1 MASPNTVLKEAPV
14 GLPTLAPDILSGA
27 ATSSH
32 GAVQPILPPETL
44 RRLYQYMLKCR
55 TVEERIRVLFRQS
68 RFAGNYFAAVGQ
80 EATAVGT
87 TIDLLAEDAIAP
99 SHRSFITHIM
109 KGTPLKLLFAQ
120 LYGRKAS
127 PDQGRSAPAHCG
139 YAPLNI
145 ITPSSTIAA
154 QLNIGTGMALA
165 FKMRRQPNV
174 VIALSGDGSTSLGF
188 WHEAMNFAGVQRLP
202 MVFVV
207 INNLYAESVPLHL
220 QTAVT
225 DISLKAQG
233 YGIPGVTV
241 DGNDVVAVYTAAQAA
256 IRRARE
262 GGGATLLE
270 CKTYRWYGHS
280 EIDPAKYRLPEE
292 VQDWKQRDPIVAM
305 ESRLEENGL
314 WSADWKQEMLDG
326 FQQEIQE
333 AIEFAEQSPVAEAD
347 ECLDHV
353 FSFSI
358 RERALD
364 QRIWSPVL
372 QKATR

>member
-1 MASPNTVLKEAPV
+1 MATATAWIEEPASEQPSPLALEQSLHTPAAPPLPEA
-14 GLPTLAPDILSGA
+14 
-27 ATSSH
+27 
-32 GAVQPILPPETL
+32 TL
-44 RRLYQYMLKCR
+44 RRLYEYMLKCR
-55 TVEERIRVLFRQS
+55 TVEERIRILFRQG

-80 EATAVGT
+80 EATAVGVT
-87 TIDLLAEDAIAP
+87 MDLLPEDAIAP

-109 KGTPLKLLFAQ
+109 KGTPLNLLFAQ
-120 LYGRKAS
+120 LYGRRTS

-154 QLNIGTGMALA
+154 QLNIGTGIALA
-165 FKMRRQPNV
+165 YKMRRQPNV

-188 WHEAMNFAGVQRLP
+188 WHEAVNFAGVQKLP
-202 MVFVV
+202 IVFVV

-241 DGNDVVAVYTAAQAA
+241 DGNDVVAVYRAAQQA
-256 IRRARE
+256 IQRARE
-262 GGGATLLE
+262 GHGATLLE

-280 EIDPAKYRLPEE
+280 EIDPAKYRTPEE
-292 VQDWKQRDPIVAM
+292 VKEWKERDPLTAM
-305 ESRLEENGL
+305 ETRMEHLGL
-314 WSADWKQEMLDG
+314 WTAAWKQELLDS
-326 FQQEIQE
+326 FQKEIQE
-333 AIEFAEQSPVAEAD
+333 ATDFAESSPVAEGQEA
-347 ECLDHV
+347 LDHV

-364 QRIWSPVL
+364 QRTWSPSLNLV
-372 QKATR
+372 RR